1 MKNLTWQNPEQ
12 LFVAQELINKV
23 KSKCCGIKE
32 YIKYIGVMLFWGL
45 VSCQQNE
52 MKNIS
57 NTYVDFFKSQSPLRT
72 SSFCV
77 ENTYIKLSEDSIGNN
92 LLKQID
98 KIIVKDS
105 IIYVADT
112 YMKNLFLYD
121 MNGNF
126 ISSVGEKG
134 EGPNGNLS
142 LSDFCVDDKRNIYWY
157 DGIKNRVQIYN
168 GNLSLVN
175 QYKIPFK
182 AECLQWQNGS
192 FLFSLAPYNIE
203 PSTKGKCIAYTDS
216 LFVLKDTFGNY
227 DENIDLNIEF
237 YSPFISV
244 SNGVSY
250 NRAVNNN
257 VFVFRDG
264 FVEESLFF
272 DFGQLNVKEEYLSNL
287 NRMLEEGGEYCYIAS
302 TPVFYKNLIL
312 GCLNKSGELFT
323 FIYDLKEQKSYIGN
337 LAEYDSRN
345 INIPLSLS
353 DCGDVISF
361 VNQDIYPNFKN
372 DINFSEEIKNTLEEG
387 SFLVCFSKL
396 KI

>member
-1 MKNLTWQNPEQ
+1 M
-12 LFVAQELINKV
+12 F
-23 KSKCCGIKE
+23 SK

-57 NTYVDFFKSQSPLRT
+57 NTYVDFFKSQSPLST

-372 DINFSEEIKNTLEEG
+372 DINLSEEIKNTLEEG